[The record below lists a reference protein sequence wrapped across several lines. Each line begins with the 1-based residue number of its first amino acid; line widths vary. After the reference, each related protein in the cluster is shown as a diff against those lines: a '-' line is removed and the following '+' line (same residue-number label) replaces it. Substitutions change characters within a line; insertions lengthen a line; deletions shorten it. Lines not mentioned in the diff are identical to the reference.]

1 MIYLLIFILFFA
13 LEIIYFQIATKFQIL
28 DVPNDRSS
36 HTHPTI
42 RGGGIILWVAALLY
56 LLFNLSYA
64 DLIFFIGIT
73 IAAGI
78 SFWDDV
84 CGVRYRI
91 RLLCQALALTFAF
104 LFTGLFYMIP
114 WWGIALAY
122 VFFMGVLN
130 AYNFMDGINGMN
142 GLYTATTLISLFY
155 INNNIYPF
163 TDSNFI
169 IYPLLASVVFLV
181 FNFRKKAKCFAGDV
195 GSIAAGFWVVT
206 LLILLMIET
215 KNMVWIGLLMVYG
228 VDSVLTILHRVRLKQ
243 NITTAHRL
251 HFFQI
256 LANEQGIDHRL
267 ISIGYA
273 VTQFFV
279 SFLIIELYPIIGWWI
294 MVISGFILSLI
305 YCLKFRFIKQN
316 QKLKARLSEVSGV
329 SEVSQVNYHLPQNLG
344 HDLNKN

>member
-1 MIYLLIFILFFA
+1 MIYLLILILFFV
-13 LEIIYFQIATKFQIL
+13 LEIIYFQIAKKFRIL
-28 DVPNDRSS
+28 DIPNQRSS
-36 HTHPTI
+36 HTQPTI

-56 LLFNLSYA
+56 LLLNLSYA

-91 RLLCQALALTFAF
+91 RLLCQALALSFAF
-104 LFTGLFYMIP
+104 QFTGVFYTIP
-114 WWGIALAY
+114 WWGIVIAY
-122 VFFMGVLN
+122 VFFVGTLN

-142 GLYTATTLISLFY
+142 GLYTATVLISLLY
-155 INNNIYPF
+155 INNHIHPF
-163 TDSNFI
+163 TDPDFI
-169 IYPLLASVVFLV
+169 IFPLLASVVFLF

-215 KNMVWIGLLMVYG
+215 KNLVWIGLLMVYG
-228 VDSVLTILHRVRLKQ
+228 VDSVLTVLHRVRLKQ

-256 LANEQGIDHRL
+256 LANEQGIDQRL
-267 ISIGYA
+267 ISIMYA
-273 VTQFFV
+273 ITQVFV
-279 SFLIIELYPIIGWWI
+279 SFLIIELYPFIGWWI
-294 MVISGFILSLI
+294 MVISCFILCLV

-316 QKLKARLSEVSGV
+316 QKLKVSLSEVTSDV
-329 SEVSQVNYHLPQNLG
+329 PQNLS
-344 HDLNKN
+344 HDLSK

>member
-1 MIYLLIFILFFA
+1 MIYLLILILFFV
-13 LEIIYFQIATKFQIL
+13 LEIIYFQIATKFRIL
-28 DVPNDRSS
+28 DIPNGRSS
-36 HTHPTI
+36 HTYTTI

-56 LLFNLSYA
+56 LLLNLSYA

-73 IAAGI
+73 IVAGI

-91 RLLCQALALTFAF
+91 RLLCQALALSFAF
-104 LFTGLFYMIP
+104 LFTGVFYTIP
-114 WWGIALAY
+114 WWGIVIAY
-122 VFFMGVLN
+122 VFFVGTLN

-142 GLYTATTLISLFY
+142 GLYTATVLISLLY
-155 INNNIYPF
+155 INNHIHPF
-163 TDSNFI
+163 TDPNFI
-169 IYPLLASVVFLV
+169 IFPLLASVVFLF

-215 KNMVWIGLLMVYG
+215 KSLVWIGLLMVYG
-228 VDSVLTILHRVRLKQ
+228 VDSVLTVLHRVVLKQ

-256 LANEQGIDHRL
+256 LANEQGIDQRL
-267 ISIGYA
+267 ISVMYA
-273 VTQFFV
+273 ITQVFV
-279 SFLIIELYPIIGWWI
+279 SFLIIELYPFIGWWI
-294 MVISGFILSLI
+294 MVISCFILCLI

-316 QKLKARLSEVSGV
+316 QKLKVSLSEVTSDV
-329 SEVSQVNYHLPQNLG
+329 PQNLG
-344 HDLNKN
+344 HNLSK